1 MRYGKNPIPSIKLL
15 VRALG
20 IVTSRKG
27 RGRRKPSL
35 AGSFMSPSNK
45 SIPSMKNLFGKGK
58 IPWAN
63 IALVSGVLLLVSGMA
78 SQQSIDNFF
87 GGVWVVLGVLAYKSA
102 KKRKLGLVKNS
113 IVRQTLELA
122 VFFILVGDIFLQGLV
137 GGAERNIVDDPF
149 NFLFIPAWVIIAYC
163 LVALRKLN
171 KAK

>member
-27 RGRRKPSL
+27 RGRRKSSL
-35 AGSFMSPSNK
+35 AGSFMSRLK
-45 SIPSMKNLFGKGK
+45 TIPSMKNLFSKGK

-63 IALVSGVLLLVSGMA
+63 IALVFGVFMLASGIANS
-78 SQQSIDNFF
+78 QSIDNFF
-87 GGVWVVLGVLAYKSA
+87 GGAWIVLGVLAYKSA

-122 VFFILVGDIFLQGLV
+122 VFFILIGDIFLQVLG
-137 GGAERNIVDDPF
+137 GGAERNMVNDPF

-163 LVALRKLN
+163 FIVFRKIN
-171 KAK
+171 KIK